1 VGEILGRVSLLE
13 AAAVALAV
21 AYLVLAIRQ
30 NIWCW
35 PAAFVSSV
43 LSIFLFF
50 DARLFMESGLQ
61 VFYAV
66 MAIYGW
72 YAWTG
77 RGDGSGALV
86 HVWSW
91 QRHAGVVA
99 AILAASGLLAWLL
112 ARTSQVMPFVDSFTT
127 VAAVVT
133 TYMVA
138 RKVLENW
145 IYWFVIDSVSI
156 YMYLSRDLWLYAA
169 LFVVYLVL
177 VVVGFRQ
184 WHADWRV
191 RAIAET
197 GDAHG

>member
-1 VGEILGRVSLLE
+1 
-13 AAAVALAV
+13 
-21 AYLVLAIRQ
+21 
-30 NIWCW
+30 
-35 PAAFVSSV
+35 
-43 LSIFLFF
+43 
-50 DARLFMESGLQ
+50 
-61 VFYAV
+61 
-66 MAIYGW
+66 
-72 YAWTG
+72 
-77 RGDGSGALV
+77 V

-91 QRHAGVVA
+91 RRHAAVI
-99 AILAASGLLAWLL
+99 AIVLGTSALLAGFL

-156 YMYLSRDLWLYAA
+156 FMYSARDLWLYAA

-191 RAIAET
+191 RAVSAQ
-197 GDAHG
+197 DAARA

>member
-30 NIWCW
+30 NVWCW

-66 MAIYGW
+66 MAVYGW
-72 YAWTG
+72 YFWTG
-77 RGDGSGALV
+77 RGAEKRALV

-91 QRHAGVVA
+91 RRHVGVVA
-99 AILAASGLLAWLL
+99 AILAASGLLAWAL

-145 IYWFVIDSVSI
+145 VYWFVIDSVSI
-156 YMYLSRDLWLYAA
+156 YLYVSRDLWLYAA

-191 RAIAET
+191 RGVVDA
-197 GDAHG
+197 GRAHG